1 MDWIMIDSAVSVT
14 LSPASMPAMVRG
26 TAFSQTVTAS
36 GGTAPYAY
44 TVIAGALPTG
54 LALNG
59 STGAITGT
67 PTVAGAYDFTVGATD
82 ATAQTGSRRYVGTV
96 NSAVITISPSAM
108 PDMTQGAAVSQVFTA
123 SGGSGGYSW
132 TLDSGA
138 LPAGLSLNGASG
150 TVFGTPTG
158 SGAYVFV
165 LRATDA
171 YGNSATRP
179 LSGSITADPYPIGYV
194 LNFGTCYES
203 GSVHFGTVTVN
214 GPNATSYLNS
224 EVIEDVNG
232 KFTPRTSVA
241 NWAHP
246 DLAATGFQAPG
257 TPSGRKWKCTT
268 FTATLSPIA
277 FTRIA

>member
-1 MDWIMIDSAVSVT
+1 MNFLMIDTAVLIT
-14 LSPASMPAMVRG
+14 LSPSSMPSMVRG
-26 TAFSQTVTAS
+26 TSFSQTVSAS
-36 GGTAPYAY
+36 GGTSPYTYA
-44 TVIAGALPTG
+44 VAAGTLPTG
-54 LALNG
+54 LSLNT
-59 STGAITGT
+59 STGAVTGT
-67 PTVAGAYDFTVGATD
+67 PTVAGAYDFTIGATD
-82 ATAQTGSRRYVGTV
+82 AASQVGTRRYTGTV
-96 NSAVITISPSAM
+96 NAAAITISPSSM
-108 PDMTQGAAVSQVFTA
+108 PSMTQGSAVSQVFTA
-123 SGGSGGYSW
+123 SGGFGGYTW
-132 TLDSGA
+132 TLDSGT
-138 LPAGLSLNGASG
+138 LPAGLSLNGATG

-158 SGAYVFV
+158 SGAYVFT

-171 YGNSATRP
+171 YGNSGTQT
-179 LSGSITADPYPIGYV
+179 LSGTIAADPYPIGYV
-194 LNFGTCYES
+194 LDFGTCYES